1 MDISI
6 RTAQHVNIVYQP
18 AGLVNRIGATLID
31 LAFLG
36 GIYIL
41 CFTLAS
47 LSSIFRNTTT
57 AIILLVILMCYH
69 FVCEYFFHGR
79 SLGKLTLHLRVVR
92 LDGRKLSFWN
102 CLLRWI
108 LRLVDISASMGILA
122 MLSIIISSK
131 MQRLGDLA
139 AGTTVIHEKKD
150 TDLRRISFFET
161 PESYKPT
168 FHVYKYHKFYEL
180 LSFDQTPISNSKK
193 IPIRRNRFPKYVYLH
208 NLIKI

>member
-6 RTAQHVNIVYQP
+6 RTAQHVNIAYQP

-150 TDLRRISFFET
+150 TDLRR
-161 PESYKPT
+161 
-168 FHVYKYHKFYEL
+168 
-180 LSFDQTPISNSKK
+180 LSFSKH
-193 IPIRRNRFPKYVYLH
+193 RNLTSRLFPKSLCFR
-208 NLIKI
+208 IKTWPLSGKCSGEFEKNKEYKTPGAFIG

>member
-6 RTAQHVNIVYQP
+6 RTAQHVNIAYQP

-92 LDGRKLSFWN
+92 LDGRSSLS
-102 CLLRWI
+102 
-108 LRLVDISASMGILA
+108 GIVCC
-122 MLSIIISSK
+122 
-131 MQRLGDLA
+131 
-139 AGTTVIHEKKD
+139 AGYCVW
-150 TDLRRISFFET
+150 
-161 PESYKPT
+161 
-168 FHVYKYHKFYEL
+168 
-180 LSFDQTPISNSKK
+180 
-193 IPIRRNRFPKYVYLH
+193 
-208 NLIKI
+208 

>member
-47 LSSIFRNTTT
+47 LSSISGTPRQPLSYWLFNVLLFCLW
-57 AIILLVILMCYH
+57 IL
-69 FVCEYFFHGR
+69 FHGR

-139 AGTTVIHEKKD
+139 AGTTVIHEK
-150 TDLRRISFFET
+150 R
-161 PESYKPT
+161 
-168 FHVYKYHKFYEL
+168 
-180 LSFDQTPISNSKK
+180 TPIWDGSVF
-193 IPIRRNRFPKYVYLH
+193 RNTGILPADFSPNRYAFG
-208 NLIKI
+208 

>member
-69 FVCEYFFHGR
+69 FVCEY
-79 SLGKLTLHLRVVR
+79 
-92 LDGRKLSFWN
+92 
-102 CLLRWI
+102 
-108 LRLVDISASMGILA
+108 
-122 MLSIIISSK
+122 
-131 MQRLGDLA
+131 
-139 AGTTVIHEKKD
+139 
-150 TDLRRISFFET
+150 SFFMAG
-161 PESYKPT
+161 
-168 FHVYKYHKFYEL
+168 VWV
-180 LSFDQTPISNSKK
+180 N
-193 IPIRRNRFPKYVYLH
+193 
-208 NLIKI
+208 

>member
-6 RTAQHVNIVYQP
+6 RTAQHVNIAYQP

-69 FVCEYFFHGR
+69 FVNTFF
-79 SLGKLTLHLRVVR
+79 
-92 LDGRKLSFWN
+92 
-102 CLLRWI
+102 
-108 LRLVDISASMGILA
+108 M
-122 MLSIIISSK
+122 
-131 MQRLGDLA
+131 
-139 AGTTVIHEKKD
+139 AGAWV
-150 TDLRRISFFET
+150 
-161 PESYKPT
+161 
-168 FHVYKYHKFYEL
+168 
-180 LSFDQTPISNSKK
+180 N
-193 IPIRRNRFPKYVYLH
+193 
-208 NLIKI
+208 

>member
-57 AIILLVILMCYH
+57 D
-69 FVCEYFFHGR
+69 R
-79 SLGKLTLHLRVVR
+79 KSVV
-92 LDGRKLSFWN
+92 
-102 CLLRWI
+102 
-108 LRLVDISASMGILA
+108 
-122 MLSIIISSK
+122 
-131 MQRLGDLA
+131 
-139 AGTTVIHEKKD
+139 
-150 TDLRRISFFET
+150 
-161 PESYKPT
+161 
-168 FHVYKYHKFYEL
+168 
-180 LSFDQTPISNSKK
+180 
-193 IPIRRNRFPKYVYLH
+193 
-208 NLIKI
+208 